1 MKMRTFIIRRLLLL
15 IPVLLG
21 VSIFVFMLTRIA
33 GNPAAA
39 YITERMGPQQ
49 IAEIE
54 AKYHL
59 NDPMWV
65 QYVYWMQGILHGDWG
80 YSKVANLPV
89 TDAIKEFFPATFEL
103 TFVSILIA
111 IVIGIALGTISA
123 VRRDTPTDHATRV
136 MALAGVCLPVF
147 ILALILQY
155 VFASQLGWFPI
166 EGRYNDAL
174 YNDFPNGFASYR
186 ITGFLLVD
194 TIVRLDWERFAD
206 AVWHLALPAICLA
219 FGSIAII
226 TRIMRGSML
235 EVVNQDYIKTARS
248 KGLPEKVVIKKHAR
262 RNALIPT
269 VTVVGLAFGALLGGA
284 VLTETIFA
292 WPGMGQWAASAT
304 VFNDWASILG
314 FTLITALV
322 YVLVNLI
329 VDVMYAYLDPRV
341 RLE

>member
-15 IPVLLG
+15 IPVLIG

-39 YITERMGPQQ
+39 YITERMTPDQ
-49 IAEIE
+49 IADIE
-54 AKYHL
+54 ARYHL
-59 NDPMWV
+59 DEPLVV
-65 QYVYWMQGILHGDWG
+65 QYIYWLQGILHGDWG
-80 YSKVANLPV
+80 YSKVAKLPV

-103 TFVSILIA
+103 TFTSIIIA
-111 IVIGIALGTISA
+111 VVIGIALGTISA
-123 VRRDTPTDHATRV
+123 VRRDTPTDHGTRV
-136 MALAGVCLPVF
+136 LALAGVCLPVF
-147 ILALILQY
+147 ILALILQFT
-155 VFASQLGWFPI
+155 FAYQLGWFPVT
-166 EGRYNDAL
+166 GRFDDQL
-174 YNDFPNGFASYR
+174 YNDVSFQDYR

-194 TIVRLDWERFAD
+194 TILRLDWIRFYD
-206 AVWHLALPAICLA
+206 AVWHLVLPAICLA

-248 KGLPEKVVIKKHAR
+248 KGLPEKVVVKKHAR

-269 VTVVGLAFGALLGGA
+269 VTVIGLAFGGLLGGA

-292 WPGMGQWAASAT
+292 WPGMGQWAAAAT
-304 VFNDWASILG
+304 VYNDWASILG

-322 YVLVNLI
+322 YVFVNLI

>member
-1 MKMRTFIIRRLLLL
+1 MKMRTFIIRRMLLL
-15 IPVLLG
+15 IPVLIG

-39 YITERMGPQQ
+39 YITERMTPAQ

-54 AKYHL
+54 ARYHL
-59 NDPMWV
+59 DEPLVV
-65 QYVYWMQGILHGDWG
+65 QYIYWLQGILHGDWG
-80 YSKVANLPV
+80 YSKVAKLPV

-103 TFVSILIA
+103 TLTS
-111 IVIGIALGTISA
+111 IVIAMVVGIALGTISA
-123 VRRDTPTDHATRV
+123 VRRDTPTDHGTRV
-136 MALAGVCLPVF
+136 LALAGVCLPVF

-166 EGRYNDAL
+166 IGRYDDQL
-174 YNDFPNGFASYR
+174 YNDVSFQDYR

-194 TIVRLDWERFAD
+194 TILRLDWTRFYD
-206 AVWHLALPAICLA
+206 AVWHLVLPAICLA

-248 KGLPEKVVIKKHAR
+248 KGLPEKVVVKKHAR

-269 VTVVGLAFGALLGGA
+269 VTVIGLAFGGLLGGA

-292 WPGMGQWAASAT
+292 WPGMGQWAAAAS
-304 VFNDWASILG
+304 VYNDWASILG

-322 YVLVNLI
+322 YVFVNLV